1 MKRKYYYVTFDAGD
15 GSAGTLW
22 FKTKED
28 WLYWFELNESS
39 ENSTPT
45 LDDGFLLVNGELDD
59 MHILTK
65 EEIDRRF
72 QEEMCV

>member
-28 WLYWFELNESS
+28 WLYWFELNEDRTS
-39 ENSTPT
+39 T

-59 MHILTK
+59 VHILTK
-65 EEIDRRF
+65 EEIDRQH